1 MEVMSKTK
9 KTETVVGKN
18 EDWGVLPFDEAE
30 DMTRWDKLIKETE
43 DLEREVA
50 RHEAVHGKILME
62 EPLSEIQP
70 ENQHID
76 KDDLF

>member
-1 MEVMSKTK
+1 MSEIK
-9 KTETVVGKN
+9 KTEKVVGNN

-30 DMTRWDKLIKETE
+30 DGTRWDKLIQETE

-62 EPLSEIQP
+62 EPSSEIQP
-70 ENQHID
+70 ETRQID
-76 KDDLF
+76 TDELF